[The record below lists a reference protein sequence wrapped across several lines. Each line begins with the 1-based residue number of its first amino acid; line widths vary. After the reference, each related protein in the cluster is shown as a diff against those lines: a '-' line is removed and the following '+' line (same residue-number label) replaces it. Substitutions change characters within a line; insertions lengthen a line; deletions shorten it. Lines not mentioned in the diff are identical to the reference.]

1 MTNYYQKNMKLLV
14 GKKSAK
20 FFFLYI
26 SIIYTMSCA
35 TSIYRYLNEDK
46 NAIYNESRNIRDN
59 LKYNL
64 DEEYREKI
72 KQKKKSAYEKKKE
85 LLKDETIKEF
95 NEYINNNLD
104 YDINILYD
112 IYLNNIEYEYP
123 ENIYKTKKNIIN
135 KEFIKKLIK

>member
-1 MTNYYQKNMKLLV
+1 
-14 GKKSAK
+14 
-20 FFFLYI
+20 
-26 SIIYTMSCA
+26 MSCA

-46 NAIYNESRNIRDN
+46 NAIYNENRNIRDN

-104 YDINILYD
+104 YDINLLYD

>member
-1 MTNYYQKNMKLLV
+1 MKLLMKLKILFII
-14 GKKSAK
+14 KKSVK
-20 FFFLYI
+20 IFILYI
-26 SIIYTMSCA
+26 SIIYIMSCP

-46 NAIYNESRNIRDN
+46 NAVYNESRNIRDN

-72 KQKKKSAYEKKKE
+72 KQKKKSMYQKKRQ

-104 YDINILYD
+104 YDKKILYD

-123 ENIYKTKKNIIN
+123 KNIYIAKKI
-135 KEFIKKLIK
+135 